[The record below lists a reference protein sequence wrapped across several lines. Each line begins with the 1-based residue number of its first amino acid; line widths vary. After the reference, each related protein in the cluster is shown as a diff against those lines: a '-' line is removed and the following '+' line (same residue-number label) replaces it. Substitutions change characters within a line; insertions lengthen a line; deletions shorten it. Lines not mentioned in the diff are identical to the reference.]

1 MKIIKSMLLAVAAWG
16 GLFTVADPAFSQTWT
31 PTSTPSEIWTSVA
44 SSADGSKLIAESLG
58 WIYCISTN
66 SGTTWITN
74 TQPQK
79 GSNNGSWSSIV
90 SSADGT
96 KYVGILGNVIW
107 VSTDSGTTW
116 LSNNVPGVSFFGSVA
131 LSADGNKLVAVVGNN
146 SSPGPIYISTNSG
159 VTLTQTTAPTNNWM
173 SVASSADGSRLVAVA
188 SIINGTTNGNVI
200 YTSTDS
206 GLNWTQTG
214 APASNQWISVASS
227 ADGSKLVA
235 ASAAVVVTTNYY
247 LYGSI
252 YTSRDSGMTW
262 TSNNVPNAQWQ
273 SVASSADGTKLVA
286 VAIEP
291 MGLIYISTN
300 SGTTWISNNVP
311 NDSWNSVAS
320 STDGN
325 QLVVAGVVDQSFNP
339 GHVYISQTTPSPCL
353 NLTPSSSNLAVA
365 WIIPSTNFVLQQN
378 SDLTTTNWT
387 DVTNTPVLNFTNL
400 QNEVTLPLTGSNA
413 FYRLKTP

>member
-1 MKIIKSMLLAVAAWG
+1 MKPIKILL
-16 GLFTVADPAFSQTWT
+16 LTVAISTGWFIAVTPTFAQTWT
-31 PTSTPSEIWTSVA
+31 QTSAPSKNWETVA
-44 SSADGSKLIAESLG
+44 SSADGNKLIAGSLS

-79 GSNNGSWSSIV
+79 GSAYGSWSCIA

-107 VSTDSGTTW
+107 VSTNSGTTW

-146 SSPGPIYISTNSG
+146 SSPGPIYTSTNSG

-173 SVASSADGSRLVAVA
+173 SVASSADGTKLVAAAMNSQSGFIYA
-188 SIINGTTNGNVI
+188 STNL
-200 YTSTDS
+200 
-206 GLNWTQTG
+206 GLTWALTG
-214 APASNQWISVASS
+214 APTNNSWATVASS

-235 ASAAVVVTTNYY
+235 ASWAAFVSDHI
-247 LYGSI
+247 YGCV
-252 YTSRDSGMTW
+252 YTSTNFGMTW
-262 TSNNVPNAQWQ
+262 TSNNVPDAQWN

-286 VAIEP
+286 AAAEP
-291 MGLIYISTN
+291 FGLICSSTN
-300 SGTTWISNNVP
+300 SGATWISNAVP
-311 NDSWNSVAS
+311 SESWLSVAS
-320 STDGN
+320 SADGN
-325 QLVVAGVVDQSFNP
+325 QLVVAGMVDQSFNP

-353 NLTPSSSNLAVA
+353 NLTPSSSNLAVS
-365 WIIPSTNFVLQQN
+365 WIIPSTDFILQQN
-378 SDLTTTNWT
+378 LDLTTTNWT
-387 DVTNTPVLNFTNL
+387 DLTNPPVLNLTNL
-400 QNEVTLPLTGSNA
+400 QDEVILSPTGSSG

>member
-44 SSADGSKLIAESLG
+44 SSADGSKLIAGSLG

-96 KYVGILGNVIW
+96 KYVGILGNLIW
-107 VSTDSGTTW
+107 VSTNSGTTW

-131 LSADGNKLVAVVGNN
+131 LSADGNKLVAVVGDY
-146 SSPGPIYISTNSG
+146 SSAGPIYISTNSG

-173 SVASSADGSRLVAVA
+173 SVASSADGTKLVAA
-188 SIINGTTNGNVI
+188 AMNSEGGFI
-200 YTSTDS
+200 YASTDS
-206 GLNWTQTG
+206 GLTWALTG
-214 APASNQWISVASS
+214 APTNNNWVTVASS

-235 ASAAVVVTTNYY
+235 ASWYAFVSNHI
-247 LYGSI
+247 YGCV
-252 YTSRDSGMTW
+252 YTSTNFGMTW
-262 TSNNVPNAQWQ
+262 TSNNVPDAQWQ
-273 SVASSADGTKLVA
+273 SVAASADGTRLVA
-286 VAIEP
+286 VAVEP
-291 MGLIYISTN
+291 FGLICSSTN
-300 SGTTWISNNVP
+300 SGATWISNAVP
-311 NDSWNSVAS
+311 SESWHSVAS
-320 STDGN
+320 SADGN
-325 QLVVAGVVDQSFNP
+325 QLVVAGMADQSFNP
-339 GHVYISQTTPSPCL
+339 GHVYISQTTSSPCL

-365 WIIPSTNFVLQQN
+365 WIIPSTDFMLQQN
-378 SDLTTTNWT
+378 LDLTTTNWT
-387 DVTNTPVLNFTNL
+387 DVTNTPVLNLTNL
-400 QNEVTLPLTGSNA
+400 QDEVTLPMPAGSG

>member
-31 PTSTPSEIWTSVA
+31 PTSSPSNNWNTVA
-44 SSADGSKLIAESLG
+44 SSADGSKLIAG
-58 WIYCISTN
+58 GMPWIYCISTN

-74 TQPQK
+74 TQPQN
-79 GSNNGSWSSIV
+79 GSTYGSWSCIA

-116 LSNNVPGVSFFGSVA
+116 LSNNVPGVAFFGCVA
-131 LSADGNKLVAVVGNN
+131 LSADGTKLVVVVGNN
-146 SSPGPIYISTNSG
+146 SSPGPIYTSTNSG
-159 VTLTQTTAPTNNWM
+159 LTWTLTGAPTNNSW
-173 SVASSADGSRLVAVA
+173 A
-188 SIINGTTNGNVI
+188 T
-200 YTSTDS
+200 
-206 GLNWTQTG
+206 
-214 APASNQWISVASS
+214 VASS

-235 ASAAVVVTTNYY
+235 ASWAAFVPNHI
-247 LYGSI
+247 YGCV
-252 YTSRDSGMTW
+252 YTSTNLGMTW
-262 TSNNVPNAQWQ
+262 TSNNVPDAQWN

-286 VAIEP
+286 VAVEP
-291 MGLIYISTN
+291 GGLIYSSTN
-300 SGTTWISNNVP
+300 SGATWISNNVP
-311 NDSWNSVAS
+311 NGFWLSVAS
-320 STDGN
+320 SADGN
-325 QLVVAGVVDQSFNP
+325 QLVLAGMADQSFNP
-339 GHVYISQTTPSPCL
+339 GHVYISQTTSSPCL

-387 DVTNTPVLNFTNL
+387 DVTNPPVLNLTNL
-400 QNEVTLPLTGSNA
+400 QNEVTFPLTGSNA

>member
-31 PTSTPSEIWTSVA
+31 PTSSPSNNWNTVA
-44 SSADGSKLIAESLG
+44 SSVDGSKLIAGSLG

-79 GSNNGSWSSIV
+79 GSTAGSWSCIA

-107 VSTDSGTTW
+107 VSTNSGTTW

-131 LSADGNKLVAVVGNN
+131 LSADGNKLVAVVGDY

-173 SVASSADGSRLVAVA
+173 SVASSADGTKLVAA
-188 SIINGTTNGNVI
+188 AMNSEGGFI
-200 YTSTDS
+200 YASTDS
-206 GLNWTQTG
+206 GLTWTLTG
-214 APASNQWISVASS
+214 APTNNSWATVASS

-235 ASAAVVVTTNYY
+235 ASWYAFVSNHI
-247 LYGSI
+247 YGCV
-252 YTSRDSGMTW
+252 YTSTNFGMTW
-262 TSNNVPNAQWQ
+262 TSNNVPDAQWN

-286 VAIEP
+286 VAVEP
-291 MGLIYISTN
+291 GGLIYSSTN
-300 SGTTWISNNVP
+300 SGATWISNNVP
-311 NDSWNSVAS
+311 NGFWLSVAS
-320 STDGN
+320 SADGN
-325 QLVVAGVVDQSFNP
+325 QLVVAGMVDQSFNP
-339 GHVYISQTTPSPCL
+339 IPIYISKTTPSPRL
-353 NLTPSSSNLAVA
+353 NLAPSRSNLAFSWLV
-365 WIIPSTNFVLQQN
+365 PSTNFVMQQS
-378 SDLTTTNWT
+378 SDLGSASWT

-400 QNEVTLPLTGSNA
+400 QDEVMLPMPAGSG